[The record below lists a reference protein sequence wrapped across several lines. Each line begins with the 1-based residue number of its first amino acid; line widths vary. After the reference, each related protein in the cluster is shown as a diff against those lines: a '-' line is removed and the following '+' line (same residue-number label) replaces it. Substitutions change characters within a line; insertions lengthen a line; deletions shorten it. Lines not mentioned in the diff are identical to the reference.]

1 MASYKVL
8 LKASAAKEIE
18 AISAKRE
25 RQRIIARIRELTAN
39 PRPHGSQKLAG
50 HRDRYRLRRG
60 RYRIV
65 YSVNDVALEVVVV
78 KVGHRREVYR

>member
-8 LKASAAKEIE
+8 IKASAAKEIE
-18 AISAKRE
+18 AISSKRE
-25 RQRIIARIRELTAN
+25 RQRIVARIRGLTAN

-50 HRDRYRLRRG
+50 HRDRHRLRRG
-60 RYRIV
+60 PYRIV
-65 YSVNDVALEVVVV
+65 YAVNDAALEVVVI